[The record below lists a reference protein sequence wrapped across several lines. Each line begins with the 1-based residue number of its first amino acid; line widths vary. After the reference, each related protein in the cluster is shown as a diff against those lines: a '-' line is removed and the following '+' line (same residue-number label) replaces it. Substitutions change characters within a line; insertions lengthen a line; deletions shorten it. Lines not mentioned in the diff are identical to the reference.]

1 MSLGLVRGLFLVA
14 ALSVSA
20 LAAASWYEP
29 SPGVISSNG
38 RSYCLSP
45 ELKRGE
51 APVSAQANQNLL
63 LLVMGLSQ
71 GFR

>member
-1 MSLGLVRGLFLVA
+1 MSLGLVRGLFFVA

-29 SPGVISSNG
+29 GPGVISSNG

-45 ELKRGE
+45 ALKPLTP
-51 APVSAQANQNLL
+51 ASVQANQNLL

-71 GFR
+71 GMR

>member
-1 MSLGLVRGLFLVA
+1 MSLGVARGLFLVA

-29 SPGVISSNG
+29 GPEVISSNG

-45 ELKRGE
+45 ALKPLMP
-51 APVSAQANQNLL
+51 AAVQADQNLL

-71 GFR
+71 GLR

>member
-1 MSLGLVRGLFLVA
+1 MSLGLVRGLFFVA

-29 SPGVISSNG
+29 GPGVISSNG

-45 ELKRGE
+45 ALKPLTPPSVQ
-51 APVSAQANQNLL
+51 ANPVSYTHLTL
-63 LLVMGLSQ
+63 PTKRIV
-71 GFR
+71 

>member
-1 MSLGLVRGLFLVA
+1 MSLGVVRGLFLVA

-29 SPGVISSNG
+29 QPGVISSNG

-45 ELKRGE
+45 ELKRVT
-51 APVSAQANQNLL
+51 PVSAQANQNLL

-71 GFR
+71 GLR